1 MTRILN
7 SLLRNPYKVVIS
19 FLFITILSIFST
31 FQNLSVNT
39 STDSLIDNQLTFKKN
54 QKKLKTHFPILDNN
68 ILLRIKGDNSKKIEN
83 LFIEIKDKLDERDE
97 FDFYYSPNFDNFFK
111 SNFFRYYLK
120 IKKLTS

>member
-7 SLLRNPYKVVIS
+7 SLLKNPYKVVIS

-68 ILLRIKGDNSKKIEN
+68 ILIRIKGIIQKK
-83 LFIEIKDKLDERDE
+83 
-97 FDFYYSPNFDNFFK
+97 
-111 SNFFRYYLK
+111 LK
-120 IKKLTS
+120 IYSLK

>member
-7 SLLRNPYKVVIS
+7 LLLKNPYKVVIS

-54 QKKLKTHFPILDNN
+54 QKKLKTNFPILDNN
-68 ILLRIKGDNSKKIEN
+68 ILNKN
-83 LFIEIKDKLDERDE
+83 
-97 FDFYYSPNFDNFFK
+97 
-111 SNFFRYYLK
+111 
-120 IKKLTS
+120 